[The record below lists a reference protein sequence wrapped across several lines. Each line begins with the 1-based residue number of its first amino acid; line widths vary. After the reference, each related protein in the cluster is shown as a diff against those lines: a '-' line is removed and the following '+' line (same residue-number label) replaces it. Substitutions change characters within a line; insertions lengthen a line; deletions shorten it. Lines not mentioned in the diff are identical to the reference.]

1 MENPWKFLSKE
12 IKYDSPW
19 IRTEE
24 HQVINPSGKQSI
36 YSKVHFKNIAVAIIP
51 LDDDYNTWIV
61 GQLRYPT
68 QTYEWEVCEGGCPE
82 GTSPPDTAKRE
93 LLEECGI
100 TAKYF
105 ELILEMQLSNAATDE
120 VTATFIARGLSFGKS
135 QPEETEQLTIKKIPF
150 NELFQ
155 MTVRG
160 EIRDALSVAS
170 ILKTKLMIDEGKI

>member
-1 MENPWKFLSKE
+1 MNNPWKKLSSE
-12 IKYDSPW
+12 IKYESPW

-61 GQLRYPT
+61 GQFRYPT
-68 QTYEWEVCEGGCPE
+68 QTFEWEVCEGGCPE
-82 GTSPPDTAKRE
+82 GTSPLETAKRE

-100 TAKYF
+100 TATHY
-105 ELILEMQLSNAATDE
+105 ELIMEMQLSNAASDE
-120 VTATFIARGLSFGKS
+120 TSATFIAKGLSFGQS
-135 QPEETEQLTIKKIPF
+135 EPEETEQLTIKKIPF
-150 NELFQ
+150 SELFE
-155 MTVRG
+155 MTMRG

-170 ILKTKLMIDEGKI
+170 VLKTKLLIEDGKI

>member
-12 IKYDSPW
+12 IQYESPW

-51 LDDDYNTWIV
+51 LDDDYNTWMV
-61 GQLRYPT
+61 GQFRYPT

-82 GTSPPDTAKRE
+82 GTSPLETAKRE
-93 LLEECGI
+93 LIEECGI
-100 TAKYF
+100 TATHF
-105 ELILEMQLSNAATDE
+105 ELIMEMQLSNAASDE
-120 VTATFIARGLSFGKS
+120 VSATYIAKGLTFGNS
-135 QPEETEQLTIKKIPF
+135 EPEETEQLTIKKIPF
-150 NELFQ
+150 EELFQ
-155 MTVRG
+155 MAMHG

-170 ILKTKLMIDEGKI
+170 ILKTKLLIDAGKI